1 MCLVN
6 SKGNFKNGKR
16 KGLWKEREMSIPPEG
31 VDYDSLNLSEIVPYP
46 LGDSYQTVC
55 YQNGEE
61 VDMSFCE
68 GKHNNE

>member
-1 MCLVN
+1 
-6 SKGNFKNGKR
+6 
-16 KGLWKEREMSIPPEG
+16 MSIPPEG